1 MLNISEDDTV
11 FLVQELRNVVT
22 AKTGRT
28 LYSSDIDHLINVVQ
42 YGDTW
47 NAVLSR
53 ERDGL
58 TDYTIELKV
67 NAAGVKILVV
77 KDNGETEWEA
87 PTFDEAYN
95 YIH

>member
-1 MLNISEDDTV
+1 MLNISEDDAV
-11 FLVQELRNVVT
+11 LLLQELGNAVT
-22 AKTGRT
+22 AKTGHT
-28 LYSSDIDHLINVVQ
+28 LYSSDVDHLLDVVR

-47 NAVLSR
+47 NVVLSR

-67 NAAGVKILVV
+67 NTAGVKILVV
-77 KDNGETEWEA
+77 NDDGETEWEA